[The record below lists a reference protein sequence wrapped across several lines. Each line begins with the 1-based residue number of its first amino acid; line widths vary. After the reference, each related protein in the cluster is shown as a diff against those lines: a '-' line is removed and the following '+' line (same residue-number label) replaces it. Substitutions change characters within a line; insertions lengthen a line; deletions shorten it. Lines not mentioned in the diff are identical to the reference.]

1 MKNFKYIY
9 YIALTFVGLIALFLV
24 FSAIPIPGNYQTMI
38 VQSGSMEPAI
48 KTGSIIAV
56 KPVENYKIGDII
68 TFKRRGEKDLTTHR
82 IVEMRV
88 EQGSPIYTT
97 QGDANNAPDMR
108 EVKESEVT
116 GKALFA
122 VPYLGYAVDFAKKPV
137 GFALLIIIPA
147 LLIIGD
153 EIKKII
159 KEVKKNVRNE

>member
-1 MKNFKYIY
+1 
-9 YIALTFVGLIALFLV
+9 
-24 FSAIPIPGNYQTMI
+24 MI

>member
-1 MKNFKYIY
+1 
-9 YIALTFVGLIALFLV
+9 
-24 FSAIPIPGNYQTMI
+24 
-38 VQSGSMEPAI
+38 MEPAI